1 MKSLVFAAATAVVVS
16 VLAEPVASFAQQSG
30 STVTRAQVKAELI
43 QLEQAG
49 YNPAQRDPYY
59 PNNLLAA
66 QARVAARNA
75 AAPRQTGYGPAAG
88 GSSQSG
94 VPSQ

>member
-1 MKSLVFAAATAVVVS
+1 MKSFVFAAVAAAL
-16 VLAEPVASFAQQSG
+16 LAAPLASFAQQSG

-43 QLEQAG
+43 ELEQAG
-49 YNPAQRDPYY
+49 YDPARRDPSY
-59 PNNLLAA
+59 PEDLGAA

-75 AAPRQTGYGPAAG
+75 AAARHTAYGPAAG

-94 VPSQ
+94 RSSQ